1 MYNQIAQLVHERAD
15 ANVQV
20 MPAPYPAPPWAQ
32 FVANVI
38 GTMQIL
44 LIGLVLLGDP
54 SMLPEGVRE
63 NKMATIMGLFF
74 GASML
79 SSAFTKTNAFEI
91 YVGKDLV
98 FSKLQAERMPNM
110 QDLVRGFKKVGMKLA
125 IS

>member
-1 MYNQIAQLVHERAD
+1 
-15 ANVQV
+15 VQV
-20 MPAPYPAPPWAQ
+20 TPAAYPAPPWAQ
-32 FVANVI
+32 FVANII

-63 NKMATIMGLFF
+63 NKMAAVMGIFF

-98 FSKLQAERMPNM
+98 FSKLQTERMPNM
-110 QDLVRGFKKVGMKLA
+110 QDLVKGFKKVGIKIA
-125 IS
+125 